1 MNKLMLKKIISLILL
16 LIWMGVIFSF
26 SSANS
31 NESTETSNKV
41 MDVPINL
48 IDKIKGTNTS
58 QSERTKIYE
67 KYHFIVRKAAHVTE
81 YLILGVLMFNCLHVF
96 NAPKKFYLALFL
108 CFLYAGSDEFH
119 QYFTG
124 RSARIMDVMIDTF
137 GSFLGILIYNFGIK
151 KVILKFKKG

>member
-1 MNKLMLKKIISLILL
+1 MNKLLIQKIISVILL
-16 LIWMGVIFSF
+16 LLWMGIIFSF
-26 SSANS
+26 SSANA

-41 MDVPINL
+41 MDVPINI

-58 QSERTKIYE
+58 QSERIKIYE
-67 KYHFIVRKAAHVTE
+67 RYHFIVRKAAHVTE
-81 YLILGVLMFNCLHVF
+81 YLILGVLMLNCLHVF
-96 NAPKKFYLALFL
+96 NAPKEFYLALFL
-108 CFLYAGSDEFH
+108 CFLYASSDEFH

-124 RSARIMDVMIDTF
+124 RSARVMDVMIDTF